1 MLVCAPVE
9 VEGERGNGTIKYVG
23 KIYNMSEM
31 PGEKISLGERA
42 QGVPE
47 GRGVAHRSKSQM
59 GIRVQG

>member
-1 MLVCAPVE
+1 
-9 VEGERGNGTIKYVG
+9 
-23 KIYNMSEM
+23 MSEM